1 MNQIP
6 NIFKINKDHISL
18 RNIVSTPLL
27 IQTLL
32 NSSYNKQFRK
42 PEEDDLKVIHFE
54 SEDVNYYLYKY
65 RKSRDE
71 SDWSEFLPRQL
82 KDDSGF
88 SEIKINLVLFIE
100 VDHNLFAWV
109 GGNAYWLISGYIEHY
124 FGLLTY
130 DKIMSLDEDEAI
142 STKSRGLTGARMG
155 MSEQY
160 RDNYRIIN
168 YLQFGKI
175 PKELQV
181 KLNNSNSL
189 KYFDFLLK
197 ERKDKLQIAVGKSF
211 KVNKVINFD
220 GLHKIVK
227 QINEVCKLP
236 AQNLI
241 SSYIHITDQTY
252 LTILKSQLEDS
263 IWNSIPYTLG
273 ETDISDGFEFD
284 FCNPNKV
291 EAFYEAEKYQLMEKV
306 NDGNVRSKLLDTLFD
321 KKEIYRRALLRAAE
335 LYPNNK
341 VGIISYL
348 YRLSIQCVLGSK
360 ITATS
365 SFMYHFNAEFQIG
378 SDSVFLI
385 DGKWYSLKET
395 FVNALVAQTE
405 RLFKTSKLETGIMTH
420 KWPYEIKKDKF
431 YREGIYNMYYNGT
444 KDYIVFD
451 TIIVDGVELC
461 DVLHIKD
468 GIIYLIHVKHSFTS
482 RMRELTNQIVISARR
497 LQEAISNKDQ
507 KFFNSQ
513 YDKLIKKGRSVN
525 GYTKKEFYQMFL
537 NSIPIFVFA
546 TSSHLKSDLKI
557 EDHIKSYDSNIA
569 RFSVI
574 SCSSEVQTNYYDFKT
589 VQIERSFI

>member
-6 NIFKINKDHISL
+6 NIFKINKEHINL
-18 RNIVSTPLL
+18 RGIGSIPLL

-32 NSSYNKQFRK
+32 NASYNKQFRK
-42 PEEDDLKVIHFE
+42 PEENDLKITHFQ

-65 RKSRDE
+65 RKSKDQ
-71 SDWSEFLPRQL
+71 SDWSEFLPQQL

-100 VDHNLFAWV
+100 VENNLFAWV
-109 GGNAYWLISGYIEHY
+109 GGNAYWLISGYIDHY

-181 KLNNSNSL
+181 KLNNQSSL

-197 ERKDKLQIAVGKSF
+197 EQKDKLQIAVGKSF
-211 KVNKVINFD
+211 KVNKAINFD
-220 GLHKIVK
+220 GLHQIVK

-236 AQNLI
+236 AQDLI

-252 LTILKSQLEDS
+252 LTILKSQLEDN

-273 ETDISDGFEFD
+273 ETAISDGFEFD
-284 FCNPNKV
+284 FCNPNKI

-321 KKEIYRRALLRAAE
+321 KKEIYRRALLRASE

-348 YRLSIQCVLGSK
+348 YRLSIQCFSGDKMS
-360 ITATS
+360 ATS
-365 SFMYHFNAEFQIG
+365 SFMYHFNAEFQVG

-385 DGKWYSLKET
+385 DGKWYSLKAT
-395 FVNALVAQTE
+395 FINALAAQTE
-405 RLFKTSKLETGIMTH
+405 RLFKTSRLEPGIITH
-420 KWPYEIKKDKF
+420 KWPYKVKEDKF
-431 YREGIYNMYYNGT
+431 YNEGEYNMYYDGV
-444 KDYIVFD
+444 KDYIVLD

-461 DVLHIKD
+461 DILHIKN
-468 GIIYLIHVKHSFTS
+468 GIVYLIHVKHSFTS
-482 RMRELTNQIVISARR
+482 RVRELTNQIVISARR
-497 LQEAISNKDQ
+497 LQEAISNKD
-507 KFFNSQ
+507 KKYFDAQ
-513 YDKLIKKGRSVN
+513 YDKLINKGRSVN
-525 GYTKKEFYQMFL
+525 GFSKAEFYQIFL
-537 NSIPIFVFA
+537 DLIPIFVFA
-546 TSSHLKSDLKI
+546 TASHLKQDLKI
-557 EDHIKSYDSNIA
+557 EDNIIKYDSNIA
-569 RFSVI
+569 RFSVT
-574 SCSSEVQTNYYDFKT
+574 SCSSDVQTNYYEFKT
-589 VQIERSFI
+589 VQIERIFI